1 MFTYFFYCQSWSQ
14 VSEKNANGDS
24 KFQASHQ
31 PVLSARSSHNSRQD
45 KSKWPR
51 PQSSPPFRR
60 TDVEKQ
66 LFPITEMSSH
76 SGLDSHHY
84 ESNNNSSNNHDSRQ
98 QYHNQQNNSSNGHYN
113 SNYHKNSKPTESATT
128 SRSDTNANFESLSF
142 ATTLLDSGREGS
154 DLSRW
159 DIKNRPKSS
168 NVQRLP
174 LLIHVLD
181 AAEIRKT
188 IQ

>member
-1 MFTYFFYCQSWSQ
+1 
-14 VSEKNANGDS
+14 
-24 KFQASHQ
+24 
-31 PVLSARSSHNSRQD
+31 
-45 KSKWPR
+45 
-51 PQSSPPFRR
+51 
-60 TDVEKQ
+60 
-66 LFPITEMSSH
+66 MSSH

-84 ESNNNSSNNHDSRQ
+84 ESNNNSSN
-98 QYHNQQNNSSNGHYN
+98 GHYN
-113 SNYHKNSKPTESATT
+113 HYYHKNSKTTETATT

-154 DLSRW
+154 DFSKW